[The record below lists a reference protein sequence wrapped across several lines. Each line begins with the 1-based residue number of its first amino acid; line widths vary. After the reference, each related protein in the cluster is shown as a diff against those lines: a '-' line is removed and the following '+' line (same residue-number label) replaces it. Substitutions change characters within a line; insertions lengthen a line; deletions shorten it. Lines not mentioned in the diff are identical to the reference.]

1 MQGGKKANVQSP
13 FGQFADNYLAWFAL
27 ILGKLDAVV
36 ALCKE
41 AAETKDS
48 DQEKTKALSDLL
60 CANCRHTDLF
70 S

>member
-13 FGQFADNYLAWFAL
+13 FGQFADDDPAWFAS
-27 ILGKLDAVV
+27 ILGKLDAVA
-36 ALCKE
+36 ALHKE

-48 DQEKTKALSDLL
+48 DREKTKAVSDLL
-60 CANCRHTDLF
+60 CANCRHADLF